1 MGIKLSI
8 KKLVGTLLTLNILQ
22 FLIGLIIWIGMGSS
36 LLGQVNHYIFL
47 TMGMMLF
54 NSFITILG
62 LYFAGKYKNVNMV
75 ESIHDLEELNT
86 TLRAQR
92 HDYLNHIQVVY
103 GLLELNEYE
112 EAKKYLNPVFKDI
125 MKVSKALKTAQP
137 AVNAL
142 LQSKMQAAQQ
152 NNIDLYLE
160 VRSDLKHITM
170 EPWNL
175 CKILANIIDNA
186 ITALSVVEKNKSIHI
201 EIGETPDRYNFVIYN
216 NGPQIPDG
224 ILGDIFKQGVTTKQ
238 EKGHGMGLYIVD
250 KIVREEGGTVQVM
263 SNSNRTGFT
272 VTLPKRDELYRKS

>member
-1 MGIKLSI
+1 MSI